1 MVFLAKVKTIFR
13 QVDQLFSMSRKFGQ
27 SKEKIKNQGNMAG
40 SITSAKTYDDYRA
53 ACMRWAEDLAERR
66 SNKKF
71 QICSVKPEEVKNF
84 LERVALTHRPETV
97 HQYCAALQKL
107 ENMTNER
114 FGKVRWKIDEFE
126 KPRRKREDITVQRG
140 PAYTYQEANQLI
152 KKVARLDKRAG
163 DALEFIRAT
172 GCRAESIF
180 GRIVRTGGKVVV
192 NGVIVNKTK
201 ASRDFEK
208 AIIADRIDLV
218 KGTVTLCEKGGKWR
232 TVEYDRRYQGLMERL
247 VQENPAGPVFAGLNQ
262 PTMYK
267 RIKNASHEVGIE
279 GRGLHGMRKTFAV
292 QRHREYIQ
300 MINDLIDEKDWRS
313 LVKEF
318 SITKQKAQAICRNPR
333 EQSVDNLARLKLSKD
348 LGHNRIEVTYRY
360 VPKSVKGRFLM

>member
-1 MVFLAKVKTIFR
+1 MLIPEGGLVVAKVKTIFR

-27 SKEKIKNQGNMAG
+27 SKEKIKNQGAMAG
-40 SITSAKTYDDYRA
+40 ALTAAKTYDDYRA

-66 SNKKF
+66 GTKKF
-71 QICSVKPEEVKNF
+71 QICSVKSEEIKNF
-84 LERVALTHRPETV
+84 LERIALTHRPETV
-97 HQYCAALQKL
+97 HHYCAALQKL

-114 FGKVRWKIDEFE
+114 FGKVRWKIDQFE
-126 KPRRKREDITVQRG
+126 KPRRKREDVTVQRG
-140 PAYTYQEANQLI
+140 PAYTHQEANELI
-152 KKVARLDKRAG
+152 NKVARVNNRAA
-163 DALEFIRAT
+163 DALRFIRAT
-172 GCRAESIF
+172 GCRAETLF
-180 GRIVRTGGKVVV
+180 GRMVKTGGKVVV
-192 NGVIVNKTK
+192 NGMVVKGTK
-201 ASRDFEK
+201 VSRDYEK

-232 TVEYDRRYQGLMERL
+232 TVEYDRRYQSLMERL
-247 VQENPAGPVFAGLNQ
+247 VKENPRGPVFAGLNQ
-262 PTMYK
+262 ATMYK
-267 RIKNASHEVGIE
+267 RIKKASHEVGIE

-300 MINDLIDEKDWRS
+300 MINDLVDEKDWRS

-333 EQSVDNLARLKLSKD
+333 EKSVDNLARLKLSKD

-360 VPKSVKGRFLM
+360 VVK